1 MVDIIIGKPAP
12 SGVDV
17 RNLQTELQ
25 RVWGPAFSRDQ
36 RMRDL
41 VNRKNEIETLP
52 SSDDLS
58 IVPYEYHSGRAGS
71 IIDHAQTFVG
81 TLPSL
86 MIDPVNDTTE
96 ARRDVEQTERAFKS
110 IFHKQLVANGFWINL
125 GRGLLMTGRGVLVC
139 MPMPAV
145 WAVQEGFPVLKK
157 GQRAQAFIDEVN
169 AWKHSTGKVP
179 IVVRSIPPDKVLL
192 KLDGNDK
199 AVLALETKQVEARI
213 VAEELGSAEVQ
224 ELLDKKRLKW
234 HDQLEVIQ
242 YIDDTWVCYFLV
254 STSPVRHGIKQDL
267 NLPHGYKKLKAW
279 KHGLGKCPVVFVP
292 GVKTD
297 EQEYELRFKPFLS
310 DAEESLVLFDFLMSR
325 LATMVSAFYFPN
337 FQWQLGIDSTSLQPN
352 QERRQEHINL
362 SGTTTVYRD
371 EIISPISPPNNLPD
385 ATMLKDELD
394 RLIQQTTLED
404 VLFGRVQGSSAAF
417 AIRLRIN
424 VAKNKLVPHV
434 QHMAIGLTEIYD
446 LITRSIEWLNTEVVI
461 DGEEI
466 TPKMAIAARGR
477 IAVSVDP
484 RLPGEEG
491 IDLQKAAMAMN
502 LRLPEPWIWETILGI
517 DDPATLA
524 LQRDIS
530 ELEERPEIKEKLMQ
544 EALEMLQV
552 RIEDEETMAIL
563 DVLDQFGD
571 QLDPE
576 VIAALMALATGQ
588 TTAEGGG
595 TPPPP
600 PPEGGLGRG
609 PSPEGASPQAVGGG
623 RGLGTPNA
631 PRPANQ
637 LEEGDSAAVGTEE

>member
-1 MVDIIIGKPAP
+1 MTDIIERSAP

-25 RVWGPAFSRDQ
+25 RVWGPAFARDQ

-41 VNRKNEIETLP
+41 VNRKNKIELLP
-52 SSDDLS
+52 LTDDLS
-58 IVPYEYHSGRAGS
+58 IVPMEIHSGRAGS
-71 IIDHAQTFVG
+71 ILDHAQSFVG

-86 MIDPVNDTTE
+86 LIEPLEPTTE
-96 ARRDVEQTERAFKS
+96 ARRDVEQTERALKS
-110 IFHKQLVANGFWINL
+110 LFHKQLVDNGFWNNL
-125 GRGLLMTGRGVLVC
+125 GRGMLLTGRGVLIC
-139 MPMPAV
+139 MPLTAA
-145 WAVQEGFPVLKK
+145 WTVQAGFPVRKK
-157 GQRAQAFIDEVN
+157 GQRVQAYLDEVN
-169 AWKHSTGKVP
+169 TWKHDTGEIP
-179 IVVRSIPPDKVLL
+179 IIIRAIPPDKILL
-192 KLDGNDK
+192 KLDNNDK
-199 AVLALETKQVEARI
+199 VLVSLETKLVEARV
-213 VAEELGSAEVQ
+213 VAEELQSAEVQ
-224 ELLDKKRLKW
+224 ELLDQKRLQW
-234 HDQLEVIQ
+234 YDQLEVIQ

-254 STSPVRHGIKQDL
+254 STSPVREGLEHDL
-267 NLPHGYKKLKAW
+267 NLPRGYKKLKAW
-279 KHGLGKCPVVFVP
+279 KHGLGKNPVVFVP

-297 EQEYELRFKPFLS
+297 EQELELRFKPFLA
-310 DAEESLVLFDFLMSR
+310 DAEEDLVAFDFLLSR
-325 LATMVSAFYFPN
+325 LGTMVNAFYFPN
-337 FQWQLGIDSTSLQPN
+337 FQWQLGVASTSLTPG
-352 QERRQEHINL
+352 QERPDEHINL
-362 SGTTTVYRD
+362 GGTTTTFND
-371 EIISPISPPNNLPD
+371 EVISPISPPNNLPD

-434 QHMAIGLTEIYD
+434 QHMAMGLTEIYD
-446 LITRSIEWLNTEVVI
+446 LVTRSIEWLNTEVVI

-477 IAVSVDP
+477 IAVSIDP

-517 DDPATLA
+517 DDPASLA
-524 LQRDIS
+524 LMRDIS
-530 ELEERPEIKEKLMQ
+530 ELEERPEIKERLMQ

-552 RIEDEETMAIL
+552 QIEDEETMAIL

-576 VIAALMALATGQ
+576 VIAALQALATGQ
-588 TTAEGGG
+588 TTTESTEGA
-595 TPPPP
+595 PP

-609 PSPEGASPQAVGGG
+609 PSPEGSSPQAVGGG
-623 RGLGTPNA
+623 RGLGTVNS
-631 PRPANQ
+631 PRPANTM
-637 LEEGDSAAVGTEE
+637 EEGDSAAVGTEA